1 MNGTLKVDSAK
12 LKATASQ
19 FSSTSA
25 QIKNATN
32 SMVQTVG
39 QLTGAVWSGE
49 AASAYVNKFNSL
61 NDEMQKI
68 DKMIQEHV
76 NDLNDMATQYEIADS
91 NAQQQASSLN
101 SDIFA

>member
-19 FSSTSA
+19 FASTSG
-25 QIKNATN
+25 QIKNATS
-32 SMVQTVG
+32 SMVQTIG
-39 QLTGAVWSGE
+39 QLSGSVWSGD
-49 AASAYVNKFNSL
+49 AASAYINKFNGL

-76 NDLNDMATQYEIADS
+76 QDLNDMATQYEVAE
-91 NAQQQASSLN
+91 NAAQQTASALS